1 MARAR
6 SQAGFTYFGV
16 LFLVTLAGLALA
28 SFATVASFERQ
39 REKEAELLFVGHQ
52 FREAIR
58 LYYESSP
65 GGAKRYPPNL
75 QALLEDPRTPRV
87 RRHLRR
93 IHDDPVTGKR
103 EWGVVQAPGGG
114 VMGVHSLSTREPLKL
129 AGFEGPDEAFT
140 GARTYADWKFAYV
153 PPKEGERAVNRSS
166 VVRN

>member
-1 MARAR
+1 MANAR

-39 REKEAELLFVGHQ
+39 RERESELLFVGHQ

-75 QALLEDPRTPRV
+75 QALLEDPRTPRA

-93 IHDDPVTGKR
+93 IYDDPVTGKA
-103 EWGVVQAPGGG
+103 EWGVMQAPGGG
-114 VMGVHSLSTREPLKL
+114 VMGVHSLSTQGPLKT
-129 AGFEGPDEAFT
+129 AGFDAADEAFM
-140 GARTYADWKFAYV
+140 GSRSYADWKFAHV
-153 PPKEGERAVNRSS
+153 PTKEDERSTNRSS
-166 VVRN
+166 GVRN